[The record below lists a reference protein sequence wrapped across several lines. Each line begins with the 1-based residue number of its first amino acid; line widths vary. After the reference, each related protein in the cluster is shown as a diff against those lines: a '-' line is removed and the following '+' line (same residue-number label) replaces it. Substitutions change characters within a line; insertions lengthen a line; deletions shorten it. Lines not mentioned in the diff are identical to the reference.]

1 MFPCAFRV
9 GGKMGE
15 ESMFPYAFS
24 VGGNGGTK
32 HISMCFQSLGV
43 VGWGMGEIEIAMCL
57 GKWGKMEVAMC
68 FQRKGEMGKV
78 EVAMCFQCKRER
90 GKWGKWRKR
99 GNLTTQKS
107 FFWV

>member
-1 MFPCAFRV
+1 
-9 GGKMGE
+9 
-15 ESMFPYAFS
+15 
-24 VGGNGGTK
+24 
-32 HISMCFQSLGV
+32 MCFQRRGENGGRKHVSICFQLRGKWGNKAYFHVLSEFGSRGV
-43 VGWGMGEIEIAMCL
+43 GRMGEIEIAMCL

-99 GNLTTQKS
+99 GNLTT
-107 FFWV
+107 